1 MWGEVA
7 EGLVGAHG
15 VVDTLPSQQIPIQGS
30 HLQGE
35 VVDLIELLGMGAL
48 SPLHTTVELGGAG
61 WEHEEPDTLLPA
73 GFLETR
79 LELRAPI
86 HLDGVYWERP
96 PVQYSIQ
103 ESRGRVRGS
112 PGVGLHHV
120 PAGDHV
126 SGGEVLQHHAGE
138 WPHVQSVHPDQVPGF
153 LYTIPFGLA
162 YRVGTTPQPF
172 AGGDGAAQGLPEH
185 PTGFQGAQ
193 YPSYHRGGHLPASIP
208 YPYHQLVFPPAGVLL
223 PQVQDC
229 QGQLPRPGG
238 LTEPSGPVAPLF
250 QAPQV
255 PGLVP
260 SLPPVECLAA
270 DTEVATG
277 QCRIAVSCVVVHPL
291 QPLLGQPADLPHPAY
306 VLGTRSSRSYYFHD
320 DTILSVILHYE
331 REQTTP
337 CLRS

>member
-15 VVDTLPSQQIPIQGS
+15 VVDTLPSQQLPIQGS

-79 LELRAPI
+79 LELRAPV
-86 HLDGVYWERP
+86 HLDGVYWERH

-126 SGGEVLQHHAGE
+126 SGGEVLQHHAGSGRTSRVST
-138 WPHVQSVHPDQVPGF
+138 WTRSPGSF
-153 LYTIPFGLA
+153 T
-162 YRVGTTPQPF
+162 
-172 AGGDGAAQGLPEH
+172 
-185 PTGFQGAQ
+185 
-193 YPSYHRGGHLPASIP
+193 P
-208 YPYHQLVFPPAGVLL
+208 YPL
-223 PQVQDC
+223 
-229 QGQLPRPGG
+229 G
-238 LTEPSGPVAPLF
+238 LRTA
-250 QAPQV
+250 
-255 PGLVP
+255 
-260 SLPPVECLAA
+260 
-270 DTEVATG
+270 
-277 QCRIAVSCVVVHPL
+277 
-291 QPLLGQPADLPHPAY
+291 
-306 VLGTRSSRSYYFHD
+306 
-320 DTILSVILHYE
+320 
-331 REQTTP
+331 
-337 CLRS
+337 

>member
-1 MWGEVA
+1 MMWGEVA
-7 EGLVGAHG
+7 GGLVGARG
-15 VVDTLPSQQIPIQGS
+15 VVDTLPSQQLPIQGS

-79 LELRAPI
+79 LELRAPV
-86 HLDGVYWERP
+86 HPDGVYWERH

-138 WPHVQSVHPDQVPGF
+138 WPHVQSVHLDQVPGF

-162 YRVGTTPQPF
+162 YRVGTTPQPLRVEMVLRRGSLSTPRAF
-172 AGGDGAAQGLPEH
+172 KELSIR
-185 PTGFQGAQ
+185 PTIEVDTCQPRSRIITTSLSFPQ
-193 YPSYHRGGHLPASIP
+193 RGYCSLRCRTAKANSRD
-208 YPYHQLVFPPAGVLL
+208 
-223 PQVQDC
+223 QV
-229 QGQLPRPGG
+229 G
-238 LTEPSGPVAPLF
+238 
-250 QAPQV
+250 
-255 PGLVP
+255 
-260 SLPPVECLAA
+260 
-270 DTEVATG
+270 
-277 QCRIAVSCVVVHPL
+277 
-291 QPLLGQPADLPHPAY
+291 
-306 VLGTRSSRSYYFHD
+306 
-320 DTILSVILHYE
+320 
-331 REQTTP
+331 
-337 CLRS
+337 LRSRLGLWLLSSKLLRSLELYRPFHR